1 MLGVF
6 VTGAVA
12 AFVLLAIVA
21 HGVLSGSIAA
31 LPMGLRALINVVPL
45 VVVLAVAG
53 AVTLTSS
60 PSIGFPLAGFIGAGG
75 YVVLLSVFM
84 WLVALAETR
93 TITLR

>member
-1 MLGVF
+1 
-6 VTGAVA
+6 
-12 AFVLLAIVA
+12 
-21 HGVLSGSIAA
+21 
-31 LPMGLRALINVVPL
+31 MGLRALINVVPL

-84 WLVALAETR
+84 WLVVSRRLELDL
-93 TITLR
+93 LRYVQAMGDPDVRPTD